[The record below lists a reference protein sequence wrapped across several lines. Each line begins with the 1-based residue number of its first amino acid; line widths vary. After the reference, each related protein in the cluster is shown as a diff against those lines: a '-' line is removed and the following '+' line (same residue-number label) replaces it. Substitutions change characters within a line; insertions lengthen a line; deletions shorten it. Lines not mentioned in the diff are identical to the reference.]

1 MRNLTVAGGQSEG
14 LVLSGVRPGVG
25 GSINVSDSAVR
36 DTWGGSGIYDKATD
50 VRNTCAWF
58 VRVSDKNAIN
68 CQDRLGTHMM
78 EIEQK
83 RRFFR

>member
-58 VRVSDKNAIN
+58 VRVSDKMRSIAK
-68 CQDRLGTHMM
+68 TM